1 MGRYRELPRIQRL
14 LAIHLEDDRR
24 EEADFQKDYS
34 QDHDP
39 SYTPAEAETAFRDLH
54 PQLAE
59 RRDYSGADINTPV
72 DEHDANQLLVDL
84 RASRDKGGKK
94 LKNLSRDEM
103 GTHISGE
110 MDVRAAVAK
119 RHSTSPL
126 RFAGDQGY

>member
-1 MGRYRELPRIQRL
+1 MARYRELPRIQRL

-34 QDHDP
+34 KDHDP
-39 SYTPAEAETAFRDLH
+39 SYTPAEAETAFREVH
-54 PQLAE
+54 PQLAQ
-59 RRDYSGADINTPV
+59 RRDYSDADINTPV

-94 LKNLSRDEM
+94 LKNLSRDEL

-110 MDVRAAVAK
+110 MDVRSAVAN
-119 RHSTSPL
+119 RHNISPL
-126 RFAGDQGY
+126 RFAGDEGY